1 MQSIGEESEG
11 KRFIKSILS
20 KKKSQNEKTSEN
32 KSLLNK
38 RGNNNNEKILIE
50 ENLNP
55 VKEET

>member
-38 RGNNNNEKILIE
+38 RGNNNNEKVLIE